1 LTENGSS
8 GFYFDDGST
17 FSGVLSVTGNIWTA
31 TGKYVIVENQYLY
44 NLYKSTFVLAPDL
57 ASATTKEEISPDGK
71 TWRALRE
78 GKGTKAKPAT
88 KE

>member
-17 FSGVLSVTGNIWTA
+17 FSGVLSVTGNVWTA
-31 TGKYVIVENQYLY
+31 RGKYVIAENQY
-44 NLYKSTFVLAPDL
+44 LYKSTFVLAPDL

-78 GKGTKAKPAT
+78 GKWTKAKPAT
-88 KE
+88 KK